1 MTGAVFVSWVGR
13 GGGGRVGREGGN
25 QASCVSFLICFA
37 SLPEQ
42 VDWQSGAPEPSALS
56 SFLDR
61 LHRFGSHLPHMAHSS
76 PTRSGCE
83 GDEEGQ
89 RR

>member
-1 MTGAVFVSWVGR
+1 
-13 GGGGRVGREGGN
+13 
-25 QASCVSFLICFA
+25 
-37 SLPEQ
+37 
-42 VDWQSGAPEPSALS
+42 
-56 SFLDR
+56 LD
-61 LHRFGSHLPHMAHSS
+61 LTHLFGSHLPHIAHSS